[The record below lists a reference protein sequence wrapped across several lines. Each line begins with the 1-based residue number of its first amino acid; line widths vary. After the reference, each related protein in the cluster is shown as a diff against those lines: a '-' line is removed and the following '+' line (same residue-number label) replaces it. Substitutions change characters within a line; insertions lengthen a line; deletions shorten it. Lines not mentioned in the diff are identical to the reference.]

1 MELLHKLDENQI
13 TREEAQF
20 EVERFWVGAL
30 RKAVIEGD
38 VVKGSIMAGQSVGL
52 VNEIKPLKAIVDE
65 MVLEAEAEMLRLRR
79 LFAEAPVDRP

>member
-1 MELLHKLDENQI
+1 M
-13 TREEAQF
+13 
-20 EVERFWVGAL
+20 GAL

-65 MVLEAEAEMLRLRR
+65 MIAEAEDEFKRLSRE
-79 LFAEAPVDRP
+79 LCAP

>member
-1 MELLHKLDENQI
+1 M
-13 TREEAQF
+13 
-20 EVERFWVGAL
+20 GAL

-65 MVLEAEAEMLRLRR
+65 MIAEAEDEFQRLSRE
-79 LFAEAPVDRP
+79 LCAP

>member
-1 MELLHKLDENQI
+1 
-13 TREEAQF
+13 
-20 EVERFWVGAL
+20 VERFWVGAL

-65 MVLEAEAEMLRLRR
+65 MIAEAEDEFQRLSRK
-79 LFAEAPVDRP
+79 LCAP